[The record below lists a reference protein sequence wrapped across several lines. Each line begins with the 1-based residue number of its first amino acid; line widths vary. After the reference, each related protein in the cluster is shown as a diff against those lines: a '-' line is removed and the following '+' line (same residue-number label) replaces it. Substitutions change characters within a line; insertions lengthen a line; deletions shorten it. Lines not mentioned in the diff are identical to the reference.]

1 MWCSLAA
8 QRFRKRERREF
19 AERSR
24 DEVARK
30 MTPAQIAQAKEL
42 ARNFKPKASAPAR

>member
-1 MWCSLAA
+1 MWCDLAVA
-8 QRFRKRERREF
+8 ARLPGARDES

-30 MTPAQIAQAKEL
+30 MTPAQIAQAREL
-42 ARNFKPKASAPAR
+42 ARNFKPKASAPPR